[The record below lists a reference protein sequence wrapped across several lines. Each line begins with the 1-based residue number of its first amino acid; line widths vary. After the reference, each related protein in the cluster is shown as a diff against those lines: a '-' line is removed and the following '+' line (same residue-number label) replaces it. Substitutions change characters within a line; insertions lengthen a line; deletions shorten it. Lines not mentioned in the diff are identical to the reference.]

1 MSKRKFMFDIDT
13 AKYVSKKKPD
23 MYRLST
29 RFLFFPRKINGK
41 IYWLRSV
48 PILELRHNYMYSDTE
63 IYFSWEIIEWYE
75 P

>member
-1 MSKRKFMFDIDT
+1 MKEKYIFDKDT
-13 AKYVSKKKPD
+13 AKYAVKKKPD

-29 RFLFFPRKINGK
+29 RFLFFPRKIQGK

-48 PILELRHNYMYSDTE
+48 PILEIKNTYKYSDTE
-63 IYFSWEIIEWYE
+63 IYFSWDILEWYE